1 MRLILLI
8 VLLPAVTLA
17 DDCRGNCPGGSTDT
31 AVEVMTDVDSSVNN
45 VISGDSSKAFAF
57 GHGLGDVDIAQC
69 LGSTQWD
76 TILGGKQKLVL
87 NNVCMAEFYLNQGK
101 YALAAMALCNQP
113 EILKEFSTEE
123 ECEGAH
129 DFTPPPMEPTIIP
142 MINEEQMVIV
152 EEQEEEIESLEQR
165 IARIEQ
171 ANRIA
176 ARKAQERR
184 EFAQETLL
192 KVTENDSE
200 D

>member
-1 MRLILLI
+1 
-8 VLLPAVTLA
+8 
-17 DDCRGNCPGGSTDT
+17 
-31 AVEVMTDVDSSVNN
+31 VEVATDVESVVNN
-45 VISGDSSKAFAF
+45 SIGGNKSKSLAL

-165 IARIEQ
+165 IARIER

-184 EFAQETLL
+184 EFAQQTIL
-192 KVTENDSE
+192 KVME
-200 D
+200 DERED